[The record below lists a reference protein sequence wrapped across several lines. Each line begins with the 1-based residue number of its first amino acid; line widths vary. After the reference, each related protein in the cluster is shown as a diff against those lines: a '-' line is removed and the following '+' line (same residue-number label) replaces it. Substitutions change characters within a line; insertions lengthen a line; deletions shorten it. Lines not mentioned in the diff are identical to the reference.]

1 MEKIIAGIAK
11 RAISPERVAAAIEH
25 ALIARRPKSRYV
37 IGIDARA
44 QIALN
49 GLPILLRD
57 RMIGYAREKVIA

>member
-1 MEKIIAGIAK
+1 MEKIITGIAK

-37 IGIDARA
+37 IGIDACA

-49 GLPILLRD
+49 GLPSRLRD
-57 RMIGYAREKVIA
+57 RMIGYALEKVTA